1 MKGVRTIRGRIVLEA
16 EVQGRIHST
25 TILCVRRDGH
35 VALGGDGQVTIGDTV
50 MKANA
55 NKVRALKGGKI
66 LAGFAGAAADAFT
79 LFEKFEEKLERYPGN
94 LPRAAVELAKDWRS
108 DRVLR
113 RLEALL
119 IVADKEHGFV
129 ISGSGELIEPDDGIL
144 AIGSGGSYALA
155 AARGLVGNSGLP
167 PRDIVQ
173 KSLEIAAELD
183 RYIVGQEPA
192 KKAVAIAVRNRWRRA
207 QTPDDIRDEILP
219 NNIIMIGPTGVG
231 KTEIA
236 RRLARLAGA
245 PFLKVEASK
254 FTEVGYVGRDVESMV
269 RELVDVAINMV
280 RTEREDEVYPEA
292 EARAEER
299 LLDILLPAAP
309 APPLTASPSPG
320 EKGEGRGEKAPL
332 FVVSSKGD
340 VTTKPLEADTEA
352 QERRRRSREKL
363 RQQLKEGKLEERDVE
378 VEVQQQG
385 FPMLEMMQPPQ
396 GMEGPDVNFT
406 EWLQEMLPKKKKR
419 RTVHLHEAR
428 RILVD
433 EELKKL
439 VDMDDVVN
447 EALDRVENH
456 GVIFIDELDKIAGE
470 RGTVGPDVS
479 REGVQ
484 RDLLTIV
491 EGSTVQT
498 RYGYVRTDHVLFIAA
513 GAFHVSKPSD
523 LIPELQGRFPIRV
536 ELSSLTEADFVRI
549 MTEPENALTKQYA
562 ALCQAEGATLE
573 FTADGVKEIARIAA
587 KVNERMENIGA
598 RRLHTVMTTLLE
610 EVMFELPDYPSKHIV
625 FDGPA
630 VRERLLRIVEDEDL
644 RKYIL

>member
-1 MKGVRTIRGRIVLEA
+1 MP
-16 EVQGRIHST
+16 
-25 TILCVRRDGH
+25 
-35 VALGGDGQVTIGDTV
+35 
-50 MKANA
+50 KAP
-55 NKVRALKGGKI
+55 
-66 LAGFAGAAADAFT
+66 T
-79 LFEKFEEKLERYPGN
+79 SSP
-94 LPRAAVELAKDWRS
+94 
-108 DRVLR
+108 
-113 RLEALL
+113 
-119 IVADKEHGFV
+119 
-129 ISGSGELIEPDDGIL
+129 
-144 AIGSGGSYALA
+144 
-155 AARGLVGNSGLP
+155 LP
-167 PRDIVQ
+167 PSAAPSPPSAAPAEDTLPWLEEMPPRKIV
-173 KSLEIAAELD
+173 AELD
-183 RYIVGQEPA
+183 RYIVGQEAA

-207 QTPDDIRDEILP
+207 QAPEDIRDEIMP

-269 RELVDVAINMV
+269 RELVDVSINMV
-280 RTEREDEVYPEA
+280 RSEREDDVYPTA
-292 EARAEER
+292 EQRAEER
-299 LLDILLPAAP
+299 LLDLLLPPLPSPPSAAASPAAP
-309 APPLTASPSPG
+309 SPTEQG
-320 EKGEGRGEKAPL
+320 QRPL

-340 VTTKPLEADTEA
+340 VQSKIPEAETEA
-352 QERRRRSREKL
+352 NERRRRTREKL

-378 VEVQQQG
+378 IEVQQQS

-396 GMEGPDVNFT
+396 GMEGPDINFG
-406 EWLQEMLPKKKKR
+406 EMLQEIIPKKKKR

-428 RILVD
+428 RILID

-456 GVIFIDELDKIAGE
+456 GVIFIDEIDKITGARGE
-470 RGTVGPDVS
+470 RTGPDVS

-484 RDLLTIV
+484 RDLLPIV

-498 RYGYVRTDHVLFIAA
+498 RYGYVRTDHILFIAA
-513 GAFHVSKPSD
+513 GAFHIAKPSD

-536 ELSSLTEADFVRI
+536 ELSSLTEEDFVRI

-562 ALCQAEGATLE
+562 ALCASDGATLE
-573 FTADGVKEIARIAA
+573 FTPDGVKEIARIAA

-610 EVMFELPDYPSKHIV
+610 DVMFELPEYPQKHIV